1 MFRKIVLVLI
11 VPFLRPV
18 RAKTD
23 ESILMTLYT
32 GWNEPVDLEIEGN
45 PSLYRIKACESVYT
59 IFYQEDSTKINVITW
74 EGEKSPEQVEREISS
89 AKITGN
95 HKVIL
100 KDSLTKLWAL
110 EIKNPPFW
118 GIFLFIFKYYLWSD
132 SPREE
137 ETGLFLSFF
146 LIVYSCKVLLHDF
159 FQKKYFLFFHKYNSS
174 LSSINT

>member
-1 MFRKIVLVLI
+1 MFRKIVFVLI
-11 VPFLRPV
+11 VPFLGLV

-23 ESILMTLYT
+23 ESILTLYT
-32 GWNEPVDLEIEGN
+32 GCNEPVDLEIEGN

-110 EIKNPPFW
+110 EIKNPLIRGF
-118 GIFLFIFKYYLWSD
+118 FLIFKYCL
-132 SPREE
+132 
-137 ETGLFLSFF
+137 
-146 LIVYSCKVLLHDF
+146 
-159 FQKKYFLFFHKYNSS
+159 
-174 LSSINT
+174 